1 MPLINK
7 RWDGGR
13 FRSGATFRRWT
24 GSAWKSGATV
34 RVWNGSDWVPGLKA
48 KAVGGVMADVS
59 GWITHRFTS
68 SGQIN
73 FSSGGEIEVILVG
86 AGGAGGS
93 GIGGGGGSG
102 GLVIQTIKIP
112 KGAYNVTVPGPTP
125 GHSEVVSKFPRRGA
139 NGGNASFYNLTAF
152 GGGGGAATGN
162 STDGAPV
169 NPQPGLNGGSGGG
182 SAHSPNRYVISLPN
196 ADAGKAIGGI
206 NIGFNGGYY
215 GGYFDGNAS
224 AGGGGGGGA
233 GGSSP
238 NPVWDS
244 IQNPYKFDST
254 GGPGRIVPFP
264 GGDIVIGG
272 GGGGGVNN
280 GGGGGGS
287 YGGGKGGGAA
297 TGTGKNGTG
306 IGSGGGGTFVGGLT
320 SGGGAPGVVY
330 IKYKK

>member
-48 KAVGGVMADVS
+48 KAVGGIMRDVS
-59 GWITHRFTS
+59 GYITHTFSS

-73 FSSGGEIEVILVG
+73 FSAGGEIEVILIG

-93 GIGGGGGSG
+93 GVGGGGGSG

-112 KGAYNVTVPGPTP
+112 KGVYNVTVPGSTP
-125 GHSEVVSKFPRRGA
+125 GNVSGGYGKPRRGA
-139 NGGNASFYNLTAF
+139 NGGNASFYNLTAY
-152 GGGGGAATGN
+152 GGGGGAATGVSSN
-162 STDGAPV
+162 GAPV
-169 NPQPGLNGGSGGG
+169 NPLPGLPGGSGGG
-182 SAHSPNRYVISLPN
+182 SAHYPDRYVKILPH
-196 ADAGKAIGGI
+196 ADAGKAVGGN

-215 GGYFDGNAS
+215 GGFYDGGLH
-224 AGGGGGGGA
+224 GGGGGGGV
-233 GGSSP
+233 GGP
-238 NPVWDS
+238 TINPTWDS
-244 IQNPYKFDST
+244 IQNPDKLNAN

-272 GGGGGVNN
+272 GGGGGYYN
-280 GGGGGGS
+280 GGGKGGS
-287 YGGGKGGGAA
+287 YGGGKGDGAA
-297 TGTGKNGTG
+297 EGYGKNGTG
-306 IGSGGGGTFVGGLT
+306 IGSGGGGTHVVHLP
-320 SGGGAPGVVY
+320 SGGGAPGIVY